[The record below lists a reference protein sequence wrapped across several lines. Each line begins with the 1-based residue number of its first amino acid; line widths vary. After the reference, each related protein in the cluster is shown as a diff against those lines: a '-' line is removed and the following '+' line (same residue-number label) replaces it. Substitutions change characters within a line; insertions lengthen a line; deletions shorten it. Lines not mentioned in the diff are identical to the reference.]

1 MLCYGRYLINAE
13 AKPGN
18 ALRIL
23 KISVF
28 ATRRLHRPHGQV
40 LSGQGALAVH
50 LAAGN
55 PASIPH
61 ECLDG
66 VSVFVR
72 TKELGKVFRIGLKF
86 CVVAVGGAG
95 RRDFS
100 RNKVSIVFGVNQF
113 VFLNLK
119 YFHREKR
126 SFTVIVV

>member
-1 MLCYGRYLINAE
+1 
-13 AKPGN
+13 
-18 ALRIL
+18 LRIL

-28 ATRRLHRPHGQV
+28 ATRRLHRSHGQV

-55 PASIPH
+55 LASIAD
-61 ECLDG
+61 ERLDG

-72 TKELGKVFRIGLKF
+72 AKEFGKVFRIGLKF
-86 CVVAVGGAG
+86 CEVAVGGAG

-119 YFHREKR
+119 YFHQVKL
-126 SFTVIVV
+126 SFTIIVVWVMCALDAKIIIIS